1 MIKTM
6 KKILYGLIFAAAVLL
21 LPASVA
27 EAGEI
32 RSNGIKIGIVDSGV
46 DYIDG
51 VYVEKSKN
59 FVDKYAEKSYF
70 FSDLSGHGTAV
81 ASVMVSDTGKV
92 RGIDPNARLYSAE
105 VLEEDS
111 TATVD
116 RLVDGIEWLIR
127 EDVNIINISCGL
139 HEDSEKLH
147 AVIKKAYS
155 RGILLIAAAGE
166 GAEVSYPAAY
176 VEVMAVGA
184 VGKDG
189 KLMENSPSGPG
200 IEVVAPGEEIL
211 TYGSFG
217 SLNRI
222 SGTSIAAP
230 QVSALASLLWQ
241 QDPDKPAGFIRQLI
255 DRSAGPLKDSD
266 AGLCGIADKQRAF
279 AMFEDFSNTYMEN
292 DNAARSTYDERAL
305 RQMDTRRVKG
315 FWSLFT
321 HESMVIYNKTALK
334 AGAVWPDNIES
345 GIQGMDAHPQFH
357 GLYRANYV
365 DSCITITKF
374 AASMRKHGKFP
385 KADNPFKKKIV
396 KAAQRGFRQY
406 RLSGKDSKGLFVYGM
421 AIHTATDVFAHSSTG
436 VPGKNRNALKKLN
449 VKKLV
454 KKWSRLKHG
463 KRDPSTGGF
472 FEATN
477 MADDNNCVAK
487 RFRDAAKKVCFWL
500 IKKAVI
506 RKKAAT
512 MDMFSYVKVYKHI
525 SEIKKY
531 GNSSGDM
538 KKKKQYLINGFGI
551 MKLNVYLKS
560 AKNPKVKTVAEN
572 LSNSNIERVI
582 KQWAKD

>member
-1 MIKTM
+1 M
-6 KKILYGLIFAAAVLL
+6 KKILSGLFLAAALL
-21 LPASVA
+21 LILPASVA

-32 RSNGIKIGIVDSGV
+32 TPNDIKIGIVDSGV

-51 VYVEKSKN
+51 VYVEKSWN
-59 FVDKYAEKSYF
+59 FVEKYAEKSGF

-92 RGIDPNARLYSAE
+92 RGINPGARLYSAE

-116 RLVDGIEWLIR
+116 RLVDGIEWLIS
-127 EDVNIINISCGL
+127 ENVNIINISCGL
-139 HEDSEKLH
+139 NEDSEKLH

-166 GAEVSYPAAY
+166 GGEVSYPAAY

-189 KLMENSPSGPG
+189 NLMENSPSGPG
-200 IEVVAPGEEIL
+200 IEVAAPGEEIL

-217 SLNRI
+217 TLKRV

-241 QDPDKPAGFIRQLI
+241 HDPDKPAGFIRQLI
-255 DRSAGPLKDSD
+255 DRSAGPLKDPD
-266 AGLCGIADKQRAF
+266 AGFCGVADKQRAF
-279 AMFEDFSNTYMEN
+279 AMFDDFSNTYTGN
-292 DNAARSTYDERAL
+292 DNAVQSAYDERAL
-305 RQMDTRRVKG
+305 RQTDSRRVKG

-321 HESMVIYNKTALK
+321 HQSMILYNESALK
-334 AGAVWPDNIES
+334 MGAIWPDNADS

-357 GLYRANYV
+357 GLFTANYV

-374 AASMRKHGKFP
+374 AVSMRKHGKFP
-385 KADNPFKKKIV
+385 KADNSFKKKLV
-396 KAAQRGFRQY
+396 KAAKKGFEQY
-406 RLSGKDSKGLFVYGM
+406 RLSGKNNKGLFVYGM
-421 AIHTATDVFAHSSTG
+421 AIHTVTDVFAHSSTG
-436 VPGKNRNALKKLN
+436 VPGKNRRALRKLS
-449 VKKLV
+449 VGKLV
-454 KKWSRLKHG
+454 KKWDRLKHG
-463 KRDPSTGGF
+463 KRDPLTGGF
-472 FEATN
+472 YPATN

-487 RFRDAAKKVCFWL
+487 RFRDAAKRVCSWL

-512 MDMFSYVKVYKHI
+512 MDMFSTVKVYKRV
-525 SEIKKY
+525 SELKKY
-531 GNSSGDM
+531 GNSPGDM

-551 MKLNVYLKS
+551 LKLDVYLKS
-560 AKNPKVKTVAEN
+560 AKNSKVKIVAEN
-572 LSNSNIERVI
+572 LSNSNIGRVI
-582 KQWAKD
+582 KEWAKD

>member
-1 MIKTM
+1 M
-6 KKILYGLIFAAAVLL
+6 KKILSGLILAAAVLL

-27 EAGEI
+27 KAGETGAN
-32 RSNGIKIGIVDSGV
+32 SIKIGIVDSGV

-81 ASVMVSDTGKV
+81 ASVMVSDTGRV
-92 RGIDPNARLYSAE
+92 RGINTDARLYSAE
-105 VLEEDS
+105 VLDEDS

-116 RLVDGIEWLIR
+116 RLVEGIEWLIR

-147 AVIKKAYS
+147 SVIKKAYS

-166 GAEVSYPAAY
+166 GREVSYPAAY

-189 KLMENSPSGPG
+189 DLMKNSPSGPE
-200 IEVVAPGEEIL
+200 IEVVAPGEDIL

-217 SLNRI
+217 TLNRI

-255 DRSAGPLKDSD
+255 DRSAQPLIASD
-266 AGLCGIADKQRAF
+266 TGLCGVADKQRAF
-279 AMFEDFSNTYMEN
+279 AMFEDFSNTYTEN
-292 DNAARSTYDERAL
+292 DNAVRSTYDEKAL
-305 RQMDTRRVKG
+305 HQTDIRRVKG
-315 FWSLFT
+315 FWTLFT
-321 HESMVIYNKTALK
+321 HESVITYNKGALK
-334 AGAVWPDNIES
+334 AGAVWPDSVES

-357 GLYRANYV
+357 GLYTANYV

-385 KADNPFKKKIV
+385 KADNSFEKKIV

-421 AIHTATDVFAHSSTG
+421 AIHTATDVFAHSSVG

-477 MADDNNCVAK
+477 MADDSNCVVK
-487 RFRDAAKKVCFWL
+487 RFRNAAKKVCYWL

-512 MDMFSYVKVYKHI
+512 MDMFSNLKAYKRV
-525 SEIKKY
+525 SEIEKY
-531 GNSSGDM
+531 GNSSGDI
-538 KKKKQYLINGFGI
+538 KKKKQYLINGFGVL
-551 MKLNVYLKS
+551 KLNVYLKS
-560 AKNPKVKTVAEN
+560 AKNSKVKSVAEN

-582 KQWAKD
+582 KEWAKN

>member
-1 MIKTM
+1 M
-6 KKILYGLIFAAAVLL
+6 KKILSGLILAAAVLL

-27 EAGEI
+27 KAGETGAN
-32 RSNGIKIGIVDSGV
+32 SIKIGIVDSGV

-81 ASVMVSDTGKV
+81 ASVMVSDTGRV
-92 RGIDPNARLYSAE
+92 RGINTDARLYSAE
-105 VLEEDS
+105 VLDEDS

-116 RLVDGIEWLIR
+116 RLVEGIEWLIR

-166 GAEVSYPAAY
+166 GREVSYPAAY

-189 KLMENSPSGPG
+189 DLMENSPSGPE
-200 IEVVAPGEEIL
+200 IEVVAPGEDIL

-217 SLNRI
+217 TLNRI

-255 DRSAGPLKDSD
+255 DRSAQPLIASD
-266 AGLCGIADKQRAF
+266 TGLCGVADKQRAF
-279 AMFEDFSNTYMEN
+279 AMFEDFSNTYTEN
-292 DNAARSTYDERAL
+292 DNAVRSTYDEKAL
-305 RQMDTRRVKG
+305 HQTDIRRVKG
-315 FWSLFT
+315 FWTLFT
-321 HESMVIYNKTALK
+321 HESVITYNKGALK
-334 AGAVWPDNIES
+334 AGAVWPDSVES

-357 GLYRANYV
+357 GLYTANYV

-385 KADNPFKKKIV
+385 KADNSFEKKIV

-421 AIHTATDVFAHSSTG
+421 AIHTATDVFAHSSVG
-436 VPGKNRNALKKLN
+436 VPGKNRNALKKFN

-477 MADDNNCVAK
+477 MADDNNCVVK
-487 RFRDAAKKVCFWL
+487 RFRNAAKKVCYWL

-512 MDMFSYVKVYKHI
+512 MDMFSNVKAYKRV
-525 SEIKKY
+525 SEIEKY
-531 GNSSGDM
+531 GNSSCEI
-538 KKKKQYLINGFGI
+538 KKKKQYLINGFGVL
-551 MKLNVYLKS
+551 KLNVYLKS
-560 AKNPKVKTVAEN
+560 AKNSKVKSVAEN

-582 KQWAKD
+582 KEWAKN

>member
-1 MIKTM
+1 MKMI
-6 KKILYGLIFAAAVLL
+6 LSGLILAAAVLLL

-27 EAGEI
+27 EAGETGTN
-32 RSNGIKIGIVDSGV
+32 SIKIGIVDSGV

-51 VYVEKSKN
+51 VNVEKSGN
-59 FVDKYAEKSYF
+59 FVDKYAEKSSF

-81 ASVMVSDTGKV
+81 ASVMVSDSGKV
-92 RGIDPNARLYSAE
+92 RGINPNARLYSAE

-127 EDVNIINISCGL
+127 ENVNIINISCGL

-155 RGILLIAAAGE
+155 KGILLIAAAGE
-166 GAEVSYPAAY
+166 GGEVCYPAAY

-189 KLMENSPSGPG
+189 KLMENSPSGPE

-217 SLNRI
+217 TLMRM

-255 DRSAGPLKDSD
+255 DRSAGPLKTTD
-266 AGLCGIADKQRAF
+266 AGLCGVADKQRAF
-279 AMFEDFSNTYMEN
+279 AMFEEFSNTYTEN
-292 DNAARSTYDERAL
+292 DNAVRSTYDERAL
-305 RQMDTRRVKG
+305 RQTDLRRVKG
-315 FWSLFT
+315 FWSLFD
-321 HESMVIYNKTALK
+321 HSGLIIYNASALK
-334 AGAVWPDNIES
+334 AGAIWPDSADS
-345 GIQGMDAHPQFH
+345 GIQGMDAFPQFH
-357 GLYRANYV
+357 GLYTANYV
-365 DSCITITKF
+365 DSCITITEF

-385 KADNPFKKKIV
+385 KADNPFKKKLV
-396 KAAQRGFRQY
+396 KAAKRGFIQY
-406 RLSGKDSKGLFVYGM
+406 RLTGKDDKGMFVYGM
-421 AIHTATDVFAHSSTG
+421 AIHTVTDVFAHSSTG
-436 VPGKNRNALKKLN
+436 VLGKNRKALKKLP
-449 VKKLV
+449 VSKLA
-454 KKWSRLKHG
+454 KKWDRLKHG
-463 KRDPSTGGF
+463 QRDPSTGGF

-477 MADDNNCVAK
+477 MADDSLCVAK
-487 RFRDAAKKVCFWL
+487 RFRDAAKRVCYWL

-512 MDMFSYVKVYKHI
+512 MDMFSGVKLYKRV
-525 SEIKKY
+525 SELKKY
-531 GNSSGDM
+531 GSSPGDM

-551 MKLNVYLKS
+551 LKLDVYLKS
-560 AKNPKVKTVAEN
+560 AKNSKVKTVAEN

-582 KQWAKD
+582 KEWAKD